1 MIDNIKLS
9 LQDLER
15 SFMTNSQAVNISA
28 EKLDEQLKHL
38 SNVTGDSAKS
48 TQISDTVKLIEKLS
62 IQNDYKLNLLKD
74 FSEHVF
80 NKK

>member
-15 SFMTNSQAVNISA
+15 SFMTNSQAVKISA

>member
-48 TQISDTVKLIEKLS
+48 TQI
-62 IQNDYKLNLLKD
+62 
-74 FSEHVF
+74 
-80 NKK
+80 